1 MIAASMVD
9 PGLVVAIPTYRRAS
23 LLSDLLG
30 DLLQQSVQPESLVVV
45 DGDPSSGEVRTML
58 EMHDISKKVPTWLIP
73 SNHANLPYQRY
84 LGWLSGVR
92 LGAEVVGFLD
102 DDLRITKGSILQK
115 LLQPFD
121 RPSSGGHAAAG
132 VTAEIQVGGGAG
144 DADKPVKI
152 VSYERYAGDI
162 TAGGHRYPLPAKSE
176 GEWTPVRWFR
186 GRVIF
191 LRMDALDASI
201 FSHDLF
207 AMYEKRVGK
216 GEDSVLGLRVSSH
229 GEIAYFHTRGIVHPG
244 FTAPVAY
251 PASGFARGRA
261 IAYSRR
267 LINDNLR
274 YPERPTLRDRVG
286 LLKSYAGT
294 TMLLLM
300 NALVSPSREKFAEAA
315 GFASGSAAG
324 LMVPPWAE
332 RLTPG
337 LKWEE
342 EAERAMGAM
351 MRVPS

>member
-58 EMHDISKKVPTWLIP
+58 EMHDISKNVPTWLIP

-201 FSHDLF
+201 FFFFLF

-216 GEDSVLGLRVSSH
+216 GEDSVLGL
-229 GEIAYFHTRGIVHPG
+229 GEGRLHT
-244 FTAPVAY
+244 ADA
-251 PASGFARGRA
+251 
-261 IAYSRR
+261 
-267 LINDNLR
+267 
-274 YPERPTLRDRVG
+274 
-286 LLKSYAGT
+286 
-294 TMLLLM
+294 
-300 NALVSPSREKFAEAA
+300 
-315 GFASGSAAG
+315 
-324 LMVPPWAE
+324 
-332 RLTPG
+332 
-337 LKWEE
+337 
-342 EAERAMGAM
+342 
-351 MRVPS
+351 